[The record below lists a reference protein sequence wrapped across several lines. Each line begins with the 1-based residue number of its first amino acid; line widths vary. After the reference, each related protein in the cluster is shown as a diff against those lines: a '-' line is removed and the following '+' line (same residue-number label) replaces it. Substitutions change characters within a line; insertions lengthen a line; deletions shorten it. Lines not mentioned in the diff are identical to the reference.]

1 MDFITAIEES
11 LGGVAKKDMYPM
23 QPGDV
28 EKTWANVD
36 DLIKD
41 YEYRPNTPIK
51 KGVQQF
57 VEWYKNFYIS

>member
-1 MDFITAIEES
+1 
-11 LGGVAKKDMYPM
+11 M